1 MSPLLTTL
9 TLIDLCQYPTTM
21 EDLANTLEIS
31 PRQVARHIEE
41 ARHLGAQLESRLD
54 WLGEQRR
61 YAWVLTNGAE
71 IRKAGRLTR
80 WLELE
85 QSRTVV

>member
-21 EDLANTLEIS
+21 EELANSLDIS

-41 ARHLGAQLESRLD
+41 ARHLGAELESRLE
-54 WLGEQRR
+54 WLGEQKR
-61 YAWVLTNGAE
+61 YAWILTNATE
-71 IRKAGRLTR
+71 IRKAGRLAR
-80 WLELE
+80 WMELE
-85 QSRTVV
+85 QRRSLV